1 MNFHLPQRLTALSS
15 AALSAILLPCLS
27 FSALA
32 QGDIVDV
39 SGEAGVC
46 SDELTHS
53 EAGQVTAD
61 GDTAHHGALRRAA
74 DGVIYVAET
83 VLDALTLERD
93 NWSLALYPAASYS
106 GRSGFAIG
114 IMPMLQLRSA
124 RLPRPATITPSILY
138 STKRMFEVQCDA
150 DVYLPHRLDLTAK
163 FETYRQP
170 DDLYA
175 IGNDHAKKSIAQ
187 YDFMRRMFTFDALK
201 GLGETGPWRIGLSVD
216 ADYYKFS
223 KIEAADS
230 SLVSD
235 VMALTSNGGGDVYGA
250 GPVVAYDSRDN
261 VLSPS
266 CGAYVRLKGVGY
278 GRLWGHGRRFA
289 LLTLDA
295 RRYWALPIKSVLAAQ
310 FYANVG
316 WGDLPFTKMP
326 TFGGTRLGRAIGHSL
341 KYVDNGAWLVQA
353 EWRVPLFWRIG
364 ATAFGAVGNVADR
377 WGAAFDGAHLMC
389 GAGLRLAVFPGKGLN
404 LRLDG
409 GLSNHGDCAVYFN
422 IREAF

>member
-1 MNFHLPQRLTALSS
+1 MKYHSINRLTALSATDLFAIFLLSLSLSVS
-15 AALSAILLPCLS
+15 AQDSTAYGDAETSQTTEASSLPVADS
-27 FSALA
+27 VVA
-32 QGDIVDV
+32 VD
-39 SGEAGVC
+39 
-46 SDELTHS
+46 
-53 EAGQVTAD
+53 
-61 GDTAHHGALRRAA
+61 DTATHGALRRAA

-83 VLDALTLERD
+83 VLDALTLDRD

-138 STKRMFEVQCDA
+138 STKRMFEIQCDA

-175 IGNDHAKKSIAQ
+175 IGNGHGKKSIAQ

-201 GLGETGPWRIGLSVD
+201 GLGASGPWRIGLSVD
-216 ADYYKFS
+216 ADYYSFS

-230 SLVSD
+230 SLVD
-235 VMALTSNGGGDVYGA
+235 EVVALTTNGGGDVYGA

-261 VLSPS
+261 VLSPAH
-266 CGAYVRLKGVGY
+266 GAYVRLKGVGY
-278 GRLWGHGRRFA
+278 GRLWGHGSRFA
-289 LLTLDA
+289 LLTIDA
-295 RRYWALPIKSVLAAQ
+295 RHYWSLPLKSVMAAQ
-310 FYANVG
+310 IYANVG
-316 WGDLPFTKMP
+316 WGDVPFTKMP

-341 KYVDNGAWLVQA
+341 KYVDNGAWLAQA

-364 ATAFGAVGNVADR
+364 ATAFGAVGNVADK
-377 WGAAFDGAHLMC
+377 WGSAFDGAHLMC

-404 LRLDG
+404 LRLDA
-409 GLSNHGDCAVYFN
+409 GLSNHGDRAIYFN